1 MIFRGILIALLV
13 AIGWFVFL
21 KRNRL
26 PFHIVTMFAL
36 LAAGA
41 VAIVLIEYTDEFAQS
56 IGVGTGAD
64 LIVYL
69 LLVVILFVLLH
80 YFAKFAELEQK
91 VTDMV
96 REMAILRAEI
106 DRVAPPA
113 TQQSTEHAAAPPNAP
128 HA

>member
-26 PFHIVTMFAL
+26 PFHIVTM
-36 LAAGA
+36 LAMLVAGA
-41 VAIVLIEYTDEFAQS
+41 VAIVLIEYTDAFAQS

-80 YFAKFAELEQK
+80 YFAKFAEMEAK
-91 VTDMV
+91 VTQLT
-96 REMAILRAEI
+96 RELAILRAEVE
-106 DRVAPPA
+106 RLAPPS
-113 TQQSTEHAAAPPNAP
+113 TQSDTASESR
-128 HA
+128 

>member
-26 PFHIVTMFAL
+26 PFHIVTMFAML
-36 LAAGA
+36 VAGA
-41 VAIVLIEYTDEFAQS
+41 VAIVLIEETDQFAQAV
-56 IGVGTGAD
+56 GVGTGAD

-80 YFAKFAELEQK
+80 YFAKFAEMEAR
-91 VTDMV
+91 VTELT
-96 REMAILRAEI
+96 RELAIVRAEVE
-106 DRVAPPA
+106 RLAPPA
-113 TQQSTEHAAAPPNAP
+113 ASESPADRASASS
-128 HA
+128 

>member
-26 PFHIVTMFAL
+26 PFHIVTMFAML
-36 LAAGA
+36 VAGA
-41 VAIVLIEYTDEFAQS
+41 VAIVLIEYTDEFARS

-106 DRVAPPA
+106 DRVSPADRPADPVDSPP
-113 TQQSTEHAAAPPNAP
+113 T
-128 HA
+128 

>member
-1 MIFRGILIALLV
+1 MLV
-13 AIGWFVFL
+13 
-21 KRNRL
+21 
-26 PFHIVTMFAL
+26 
-36 LAAGA
+36 AGA

-80 YFAKFAELEQK
+80 YFAKFAEMEQRL
-91 VTDMV
+91 TEMV

-113 TQQSTEHAAAPPNAP
+113 VREPTDAAEEPRASSS
-128 HA
+128 